1 MELNL
6 HQLEIFL
13 CIARERSFSRA
24 AERLRISQPS
34 VSIQIRNLEDSLE
47 VKLFERLGRRVY
59 LTREGKVVLEH
70 AKKISTIVSGLQ
82 KEIKGLRGF
91 CRGQLSAGCSRVPS
105 ATLVPLA
112 VAQFKVQY
120 PETEISIK
128 TGRSHEVER
137 WVVENEVDLG
147 VIEGDPAGTLLT
159 KEPWYEDELVL
170 VVSPR
175 SRLLKRRRLF
185 VKEVLEEPFLIQSP
199 GIRPTFIER
208 VFAEKGMF
216 IRNRIT
222 VGSREAVKTA
232 VAAGCGVSIMP
243 KSLIDTE
250 RRAGVLRAKKI
261 YDLDVRYPVNLI
273 YRRDKQLSQS
283 ALAFAKLLKKQ
294 TMKSNVLPFF
304 RPGRKEKPRLVS

>member
-70 AKKISTIVSGLQ
+70 AKKISAIVSGLQ
-82 KEIKGLRGF
+82 KEIKGLRGIR
-91 CRGQLSAGCSRVPS
+91 RGQLSAGCSRVPS

-112 VAQFKVQY
+112 VAQFKAQY

-175 SRLLKRRRLF
+175 SHLLKRRRLF
-185 VKEVLEEPFLIQSP
+185 VKEVLEKPFLIQSP

-261 YDLDVRYPVNLI
+261 HDLDVRYPVNLI

-294 TMKSNVLPFF
+294 TMKSNVLPLF

>member
-13 CIARERSFSRA
+13 CIARERSFSKA
-24 AERLRISQPS
+24 AEQMHISQRS
-34 VSIQIRNLEDSLE
+34 VSIQIRNLEDFLE

-59 LTREGKVVLEH
+59 LTREGKAVLEH
-70 AKKISTIVSGLQ
+70 AKKISAIVSDLQ
-82 KEIKGLRGF
+82 NNIRDLKGIR
-91 CRGQLSAGCSRVPS
+91 RGQLSAGCSRVPS

-112 VAQFKVQY
+112 VAQFKAQY
-120 PETEISIK
+120 PKTEISIK
-128 TGRSHEVER
+128 TGRSYEVER

-147 VIEGDPAGTLLT
+147 VIEGDPAAGLLM
-159 KEPWYEDELVL
+159 KEPWYTDELVL

-175 SRLLKRRRLF
+175 SHLLKRRRLF
-185 VKEVLEEPFLIQSP
+185 VKEILQEPFLIQSP
-199 GIRPTFIER
+199 GIRPTFVER

-216 IRNRIT
+216 IKNRIT

-250 RRAGVLRAKKI
+250 RRAGILKARKI
-261 YDLDVRYPVNLI
+261 GDLDVRYPVNLI

-283 ALAFAKLLKKQ
+283 VLAFVELLKKQ

-304 RPGRKEKPRLVS
+304 RSSRKEKPRLVS

>member
-13 CIARERSFSRA
+13 CIARERSFSKA

-34 VSIQIRNLEDSLE
+34 VSIQIRNLEDFLE

-59 LTREGKVVLEH
+59 LTREGKAVLEH
-70 AKKISTIVSGLQ
+70 AKKISAIVSDLQ
-82 KEIKGLRGF
+82 NNIRDLKGIR
-91 CRGQLSAGCSRVPS
+91 RGQLSAGCSRVPS

-112 VAQFKVQY
+112 VAQFKAQY
-120 PETEISIK
+120 PKTEISIK
-128 TGRSHEVER
+128 TGRSYEVER

-147 VIEGDPAGTLLT
+147 VIEGDPAAGLLM
-159 KEPWYEDELVL
+159 KEPWYTDELVL

-175 SRLLKRRRLF
+175 SHLLKRRRLF
-185 VKEVLEEPFLIQSP
+185 VKEILEEPFLIQSP
-199 GIRPTFIER
+199 GIRPTFVER
-208 VFAEKGMF
+208 VFAERGMF
-216 IRNRIT
+216 IKNRIT

-250 RRAGVLRAKKI
+250 RRAGILKARKI
-261 YDLDVRYPVNLI
+261 RDLDVRYPVNLI

-283 ALAFAKLLKKQ
+283 VLAFAELLKKQ

-304 RPGRKEKPRLVS
+304 RSSRKEKPRLVS

>member
-13 CIARERSFSRA
+13 CIARERSFSKA
-24 AERLRISQPS
+24 AEQMRISQPS
-34 VSIQIRNLEDSLE
+34 VSIQIRNLEDFLE

-59 LTREGKVVLEH
+59 LTREGKAVLEH
-70 AKKISTIVSGLQ
+70 AKKISAIVSDLQ
-82 KEIKGLRGF
+82 NNIRDLKGIR
-91 CRGQLSAGCSRVPS
+91 RGQLSAGCSRVPS

-112 VAQFKVQY
+112 VAQFKAQY
-120 PETEISIK
+120 PKTEISIK
-128 TGRSHEVER
+128 TGRSYEVER

-147 VIEGDPAGTLLT
+147 VIEGDPAAGLLM
-159 KEPWYEDELVL
+159 KEPWYTDELVL

-175 SRLLKRRRLF
+175 SHLLKRRRLF
-185 VKEVLEEPFLIQSP
+185 VKEILQEPFLIQSP
-199 GIRPTFIER
+199 GIRPTFVER

-216 IRNRIT
+216 IKNRIT

-250 RRAGVLRAKKI
+250 RRAGILRARKI
-261 YDLDVRYPVNLI
+261 HDLDVRYPVNLI

-283 ALAFAKLLKKQ
+283 VLAFAELLKKQ

-304 RPGRKEKPRLVS
+304 RSSRKEKPRLVS

>member
-24 AERLRISQPS
+24 AEQLRISQPS
-34 VSIQIRNLEDSLE
+34 VSIQIRNLEDYLE

-70 AKKISTIVSGLQ
+70 AKKISAIVSGLQ
-82 KEIKGLRGF
+82 KEIKGLRGI

-112 VAQFKVQY
+112 VALFKAQY

-175 SRLLKRRRLF
+175 SNLLKRRRLF

-261 YDLDVRYPVNLI
+261 HDLDVRYPVNLI

>member
-13 CIARERSFSRA
+13 CIARERSFSKA

-34 VSIQIRNLEDSLE
+34 VSIQIRNLEDSLG

-59 LTREGKVVLEH
+59 LTREGKAVLEH
-70 AKKISTIVSGLQ
+70 AKKISAIVSDLQ
-82 KEIKGLRGF
+82 NNIKDLKGIR
-91 CRGQLSAGCSRVPS
+91 RGQLSAGCSRVPS

-112 VAQFKVQY
+112 VAQFKAQY
-120 PETEISIK
+120 PKIEISIK

-147 VIEGDPAGTLLT
+147 VIEGDPAAALLT
-159 KEPWYEDELVL
+159 KEPWYTDELVL

-175 SRLLKRRRLF
+175 SHLLRKRRLF
-185 VKEVLEEPFLIQSP
+185 VKEVIEEPFLIQSP

-208 VFAEKGMF
+208 VLAEKGMF
-216 IRNRIT
+216 IKNRVT

-250 RRAGVLRAKKI
+250 QRAGVLRARKI
-261 YDLDVRYPVNLI
+261 HDLDVRYPVNLI

-283 ALAFAKLLKKQ
+283 VLAFAELLKKQ
-294 TMKSNVLPFF
+294 TMKSNVLPFV
-304 RPGRKEKPRLVS
+304 RSGRKDKPRLVS

>member
-13 CIARERSFSRA
+13 CIARERSFSKA

-59 LTREGKVVLEH
+59 LTREGKAVLEH
-70 AKKISTIVSGLQ
+70 AKKIAAIVSDLQ
-82 KEIKGLRGF
+82 NNIKDLKGFRRGA
-91 CRGQLSAGCSRVPS
+91 LSAGCSRVPS

-112 VAQFKVQY
+112 VAQFKTQY
-120 PETEISIK
+120 PKTEISIK

-147 VIEGDPAGTLLT
+147 VIEGDPTAALLT
-159 KEPWYEDELVL
+159 KEPWYTDELVL

-175 SRLLKRRRLF
+175 SHLLRRRRLF

-208 VFAEKGMF
+208 VFAERGMF
-216 IRNRIT
+216 IKNRIT

-250 RRAGVLRAKKI
+250 RRAGVLKARKI
-261 YDLDVRYPVNLI
+261 HDLDVRYPVNLI
-273 YRRDKQLSQS
+273 YRRDKQFSQLV
-283 ALAFAKLLKKQ
+283 LAFAEFLKKQ

-304 RPGRKEKPRLVS
+304 RSSRKDKPRLVS

>member
-13 CIARERSFSRA
+13 CIARERSFSKA
-24 AERLRISQPS
+24 AEQMRISQPS
-34 VSIQIRNLEDSLE
+34 VSIQIRNLEDFLE

-59 LTREGKVVLEH
+59 LTREGKAVLEH
-70 AKKISTIVSGLQ
+70 AQKISAIVSDLQ
-82 KEIKGLRGF
+82 NNIRDLKGIR
-91 CRGQLSAGCSRVPS
+91 RGQLSAGCSRVPS

-112 VAQFKVQY
+112 VAQFKAQY
-120 PETEISIK
+120 PKTEISIK

-147 VIEGDPAGTLLT
+147 VIEGDPAAGLLM
-159 KEPWYEDELVL
+159 KEPWYTDELVL

-175 SRLLKRRRLF
+175 SHLLKRRRLF
-185 VKEVLEEPFLIQSP
+185 VKEILQEPFLIQSP
-199 GIRPTFIER
+199 GIRPTFVER

-216 IRNRIT
+216 IKNRIT

-250 RRAGVLRAKKI
+250 RRAGILKARKI
-261 YDLDVRYPVNLI
+261 RDLDVRYPVNLI

-283 ALAFAKLLKKQ
+283 VLAFAELLKKQ

-304 RPGRKEKPRLVS
+304 RSSRKEKPRLVS

>member
-70 AKKISTIVSGLQ
+70 AKKISAIVSGLQ
-82 KEIKGLRGF
+82 KEIKGLRGI

-112 VAQFKVQY
+112 VAQFKAQY

-159 KEPWYEDELVL
+159 KEPWYEDALVL

-175 SRLLKRRRLF
+175 SHLLKRRRLF
-185 VKEVLEEPFLIQSP
+185 VKEVLEEPFLSQSP

-216 IRNRIT
+216 IKNRIT

-250 RRAGVLRAKKI
+250 RRAGVLKAKKI

>member
-59 LTREGKVVLEH
+59 LTRGGKVVLEH
-70 AKKISTIVSGLQ
+70 AKKISAIVSGLQ
-82 KEIKGLRGF
+82 KEIKGLRGIS
-91 CRGQLSAGCSRVPS
+91 RGQLSAGCSRVPS

-112 VAQFKVQY
+112 VAQFKAQY

-175 SRLLKRRRLF
+175 SHLLKRRRLF

-261 YDLDVRYPVNLI
+261 HDLDVRYPVNLI

>member
-13 CIARERSFSRA
+13 CIARERSFSKA
-24 AERLRISQPS
+24 AEQMRISQPS
-34 VSIQIRNLEDSLE
+34 VSIQIRNLEDFLE

-59 LTREGKVVLEH
+59 LTREGKAVLEH
-70 AKKISTIVSGLQ
+70 AQKISAIVSDLQ
-82 KEIKGLRGF
+82 NNIRDLKGIR
-91 CRGQLSAGCSRVPS
+91 RGQLSAGCSRVPS

-112 VAQFKVQY
+112 VAQFKAQY
-120 PETEISIK
+120 PKTEISIK
-128 TGRSHEVER
+128 TGRSYEVER

-147 VIEGDPAGTLLT
+147 VIEGDPAAGLLM
-159 KEPWYEDELVL
+159 KEPWYTDELVL

-175 SRLLKRRRLF
+175 SHLLKRRRLF
-185 VKEVLEEPFLIQSP
+185 VKEILQEPFLIQSP
-199 GIRPTFIER
+199 GIRPTFVER

-216 IRNRIT
+216 IKNRIT

-250 RRAGVLRAKKI
+250 RRAGILKARKI
-261 YDLDVRYPVNLI
+261 RDLDVRYPVNLI

-283 ALAFAKLLKKQ
+283 VLAFAELLKKQ

-304 RPGRKEKPRLVS
+304 RSSRKEKPRLVS